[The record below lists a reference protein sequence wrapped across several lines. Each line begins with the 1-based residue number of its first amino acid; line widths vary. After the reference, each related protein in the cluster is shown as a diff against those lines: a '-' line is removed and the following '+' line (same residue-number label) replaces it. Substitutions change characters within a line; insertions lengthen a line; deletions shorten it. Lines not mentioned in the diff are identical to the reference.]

1 MKTITKIIIFCLIGV
16 TLLGTLL
23 NVGFFC
29 ELYAETR
36 SIAKNNLSR
45 WISTQNDLDRLEGAI
60 SVFFDFKG
68 NHYPQDTTESEETQ
82 EIQELDTADET
93 SESTPAETVAM
104 TEPATEAVS
113 EAVTEVM
120 TEAVTEPV
128 TEAATEEATEEVTE
142 VFDKIDPEDS
152 TEDNTEAVF
161 DGETEAVTDPRE
173 ETETDANQWDEPSEE
188 ETVNTEE
195 TVAEAD
201 TSVGIIYT
209 IKIHDGIIGVFDNE
223 GNLLD
228 TVNVVVITLPIA
240 DREAL
245 DRGITAC
252 GTKELRKI
260 LERIA

>member
-68 NHYPQDTTESEETQ
+68 NHYPQNTPESEETQ
-82 EIQELDTADET
+82 KIQEFDTADET

-113 EAVTEVM
+113 EAVTE
-120 TEAVTEPV
+120 PV

-152 TEDNTEAVF
+152 TEAVF

-188 ETVNTEE
+188 ETANTEE
-195 TVAEAD
+195 TVAEVD

-252 GTKELRKI
+252 GTEELRKI